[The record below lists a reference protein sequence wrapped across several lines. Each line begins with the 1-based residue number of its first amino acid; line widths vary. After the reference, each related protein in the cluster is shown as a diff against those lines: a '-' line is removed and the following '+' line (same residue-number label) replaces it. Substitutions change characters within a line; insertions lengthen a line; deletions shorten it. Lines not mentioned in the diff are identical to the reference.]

1 MRGEQGTYRRLPSPD
16 SFAAFVLPRAA
27 VVGAQNDS
35 KAGKPPLGV
44 MAALVSAPEPGL
56 KELP

>member
-1 MRGEQGTYRRLPSPD
+1 VRGEQGTYRRLPSPD

-35 KAGKPPLGV
+35 KAGKQPPGV
-44 MAALVSAPEPGL
+44 MAALVSAPKAGL
-56 KELP
+56 KDV